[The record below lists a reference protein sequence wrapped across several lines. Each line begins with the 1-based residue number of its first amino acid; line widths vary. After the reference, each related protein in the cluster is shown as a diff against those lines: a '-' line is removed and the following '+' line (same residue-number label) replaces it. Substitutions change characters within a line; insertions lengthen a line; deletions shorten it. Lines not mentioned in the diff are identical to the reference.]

1 MSGRG
6 SGTKNMIYNTSSMFT
21 ELPTSTKPDSSYIC
35 SRQAHKRMKICR
47 LFPRNMFT
55 TIIDFYE
62 LKTAK
67 SLMYNKSEIQIF
79 ISITSITMF
88 ILIYFPFL
96 FSGAYLEQM
105 YDESVVVA
113 VATIVAILDVL
124 FIIFMVP
131 ESLPDKCKPSKSLTL
146 DQVDPFSAMKKIWKD
161 KTILMICLTVF
172 LSYLPEAGQYSC
184 FFVYLR

>member
-1 MSGRG
+1 MQ
-6 SGTKNMIYNTSSMFT
+6 I
-21 ELPTSTKPDSSYIC
+21 LVSYIVDLELWRDISYNNNILNYIYIIRVWHEFSFPQPVLPC
-35 SRQAHKRMKICR
+35 LLICF
-47 LFPRNMFT
+47 L
-55 TIIDFYE
+55 
-62 LKTAK
+62 
-67 SLMYNKSEIQIF
+67 
-79 ISITSITMF
+79 
-88 ILIYFPFL
+88 FL

>member
-1 MSGRG
+1 MC
-6 SGTKNMIYNTSSMFT
+6 FV
-21 ELPTSTKPDSSYIC
+21 
-35 SRQAHKRMKICR
+35 
-47 LFPRNMFT
+47 FV
-55 TIIDFYE
+55 
-62 LKTAK
+62 
-67 SLMYNKSEIQIF
+67 
-79 ISITSITMF
+79 
-88 ILIYFPFL
+88 FL
-96 FSGAYLEQM
+96 GAYLEQM

>member
-1 MSGRG
+1 
-6 SGTKNMIYNTSSMFT
+6 MFT
-21 ELPTSTKPDSSYIC
+21 KVPTATTTDSSYIC
-35 SRQAHKRMKICR
+35 SRQAHKRMKIWI
-47 LFPRNMFT
+47 LFPRNIFT
-55 TIIDFYE
+55 AIIDFYK

-67 SLMYNKSEIQIF
+67 SPIYNKSMVRIF
-79 ISITSITMF
+79 ISIAIITVF
-88 ILIYFPFL
+88 INNFFIFYFL
-96 FSGAYLEQM
+96 GAYLEQM